1 MRFFGFG
8 KKRPPAV
15 SGSSTSPALPASDA
29 GHTTPVFHEIVVYGT
44 TDGTRCRQ
52 LRTLLEKQGYTYKDV
67 RVDADLGTRAWL
79 QRTTGDDALPKVFIG
94 TQCYGGFEDIQ
105 VLAFDGRLE
114 RLVHGE
120 TLQDGPEDDVAAL
133 KNDLNAV
140 SMITLLRQGEILTI
154 REGGMETD
162 AWAEPMANPPTVYY
176 EGSPRPLTELERIVE
191 DILTR
196 LKAGEIEVHWKEKD

>member
-15 SGSSTSPALPASDA
+15 SGSSPSPAFPESDA
-29 GHTTPVFHEIVVYGT
+29 GHTAPVLQEIVVYST

-52 LRTLLEKQGYTYKDV
+52 LRALLEKQGYTYKDV
-67 RVDADLGTRAWL
+67 RVDANLGTRAWL

-94 TQCYGGFEDIQ
+94 TQWYGGFEDIQ

-120 TLQDGPEDDVAAL
+120 TLQDGPENDVAAL
-133 KNDLNAV
+133 KKDLNAV

-154 REGGMETD
+154 REGSMETD
-162 AWAEPMANPPTVYY
+162 AWAEPMANPPTVHY

-196 LKAGEIEVHWKEKD
+196 LKDGEIEVHWKEKD